1 LDSPHPLLLRAFFW
15 YVLVVSLVTA
25 GLQLFAPSVYIEREL
40 RYSATEKSRSR
51 WRALGIV
58 LFLASPAYI
67 WLYFHFSHA
76 GWVVLSVAMTY
87 IGAAESFLR
96 GRLRDAS
103 GLKFQSFWFAG
114 LNFVVALGAISYLL
128 RAR

>member
-1 LDSPHPLLLRAFFW
+1 M
-15 YVLVVSLVTA
+15 VTA
-25 GLQLFAPSVYIEREL
+25 GLQLFAPSVYVDREV

-58 LFLASPAYI
+58 LFLASPAYV
-67 WLYFHFSHA
+67 WLYFHFSRA

-96 GRLRDAS
+96 GRLREA
-103 GLKFQSFWFAG
+103 GVLKFQSFLFAG
-114 LNFVVALGAISYLL
+114 FNLAVALGAIFYML

>member
-1 LDSPHPLLLRAFFW
+1 M
-15 YVLVVSLVTA
+15 TA